1 MVDIQKE
8 LKENPILLS
17 VFSSE
22 YYSKLM
28 INLLQNLENGKIC
41 YVTLNRPTDSLI
53 RRFELNKISTK
64 NIFFID
70 AITRSISGDKEFDK
84 GILVS
89 SPSALTELS
98 IAISEVQKTKKFDML
113 IFDSLST
120 LKIYSN
126 ENTAIRF
133 TSDLINKLRSKKDKG
148 IFTCLEGDVKT
159 NLIEQSSVYV
169 DEILNFKGMHEEM
182 RKNEMK
188 KIGSSL
194 TFIVTLLAVFF
205 FLGSGNNAITG
216 LAFSPIIME
225 TNITPSSLS
234 NSRNSFNLGIIIQ
247 SHLS

>member
-113 IFDSLST
+113 ISLFDLTNVES
-120 LKIYSN
+120 I
-126 ENTAIRF
+126 
-133 TSDLINKLRSKKDKG
+133 SKY
-148 IFTCLEGDVKT
+148 L
-159 NLIEQSSVYV
+159 
-169 DEILNFKGMHEEM
+169 
-182 RKNEMK
+182 
-188 KIGSSL
+188 
-194 TFIVTLLAVFF
+194 
-205 FLGSGNNAITG
+205 
-216 LAFSPIIME
+216 
-225 TNITPSSLS
+225 
-234 NSRNSFNLGIIIQ
+234 
-247 SHLS
+247 